1 MFCHLTKRLLLQLVT
16 HFQPRDFNVVS
27 AVKPA
32 NREKNRS
39 TDHLPMENGR
49 VHLTPKPGV
58 DGSDYINATWLMGH
72 QRLREFI
79 ITQHPLP
86 SSTLDFWQMVWD
98 HNAQTIVVLTA
109 VDESQGFPQFWPA
122 QHDDFDSEHWKAS
135 DLTLLFVNGLVQYSS
150 HFCKGPLHSLTETTF
165 PEMTLMKNHV
175 IRNGSFGEGP
185 V

>member
-1 MFCHLTKRLLLQLVT
+1 MQLVT

-27 AVKPA
+27 AMKPV

-58 DGSDYINATWLMGH
+58 DGSDYINGTWLMGH

-86 SSTLDFWQMVWD
+86 NTTLDFWQMVWD
-98 HNAQTIVVLTA
+98 HNAQTIVVLTS
-109 VDESQGFPQFWPA
+109 VEEDQGYPQFWPA
-122 QHDDFDSEHWKAS
+122 QHDDFDSEHWKVYNKCFIAWMHH
-135 DLTLLFVNGLVQYSS
+135 LTLF
-150 HFCKGPLHSLTETTF
+150 SLMTT
-165 PEMTLMKNHV
+165 TTNHAWYF
-175 IRNGSFGEGP
+175 SFYHRQKMEP
-185 V
+185 